1 MEKRSNN
8 PAAMRA
14 KILQF
19 AGEELSRYG
28 FHAWKLNTVVER
40 AGITKGSL
48 FHHFKSKEDLM
59 MQWIEQTL
67 PPLLEEEWLAPLA
80 SADPISVLQQI
91 FRLRAKQLEQV
102 AANDFVAHPL
112 AILTASVQADD
123 HALLALLRGL
133 HRQWL
138 EGVSHALRDG
148 QKNKS
153 VHSAIVAEEEAGV
166 IVAASSGV
174 ELLVKTQGAT
184 IVPGF
189 LRSTIAYLETLR
201 PA

>member
-1 MEKRSNN
+1 
-8 PAAMRA
+8 
-14 KILQF
+14 
-19 AGEELSRYG
+19 
-28 FHAWKLNTVVER
+28 
-40 AGITKGSL
+40 
-48 FHHFKSKEDLM
+48 
-59 MQWIEQTL
+59 
-67 PPLLEEEWLAPLA
+67 
-80 SADPISVLQQI
+80 
-91 FRLRAKQLEQV
+91 
-102 AANDFVAHPL
+102 
-112 AILTASVQADD
+112 VQADD

-148 QKNKS
+148 QKDKS